1 MLKRVNRDQVR
12 LGMYIHG
19 LEGSWMS
26 HPFWRRRFLLTN
38 PDDVLALH
46 ASDVH
51 GVIIDESK
59 GDSLEPPLADVSSE
73 PRPAQR
79 TAKPA
84 LHRLPHLPL
93 KAVMAAR
100 PDPAVAERERATK
113 VAQRSLKTM
122 RGVFDGVRLGR
133 AIRSAE
139 VLSVVDEISAS
150 VARDRSA
157 LIGITRMKSKDEY
170 TYMHSVAVCALMVNL
185 ARELGLDDAIV
196 RDLGMAGLLHDI
208 GKMEVPDALLN
219 KAGRLS
225 DAEFDVVRRHTVQGH
240 ELLSNG
246 ARVPAAALDICLH
259 HHERMD
265 GTGYPFGLSGD
276 ALSLHARMGAI
287 CDVYDA
293 LTSNRAYK
301 AAWQPAQ
308 AVAAMHG
315 WEGHFDSPLLFKFFR
330 SIGVFPPGML
340 VRLLSNQL
348 AVVLDNGRRA
358 SRPRVRIF
366 YAVADWDFVPV
377 RDVTLREGTG
387 ETAISEEN
395 PVHWGFDG
403 WDDLRN
409 LIVATPPGAP
419 VVPMQSAAGAL
430 APR

>member
-1 MLKRVNRDQVR
+1 MGVLKRVSRDQVR
-12 LGMYIHG
+12 LGMYVHG
-19 LEGSWMS
+19 LEGPWLS

-46 ASDVH
+46 ASDVR
-51 GVIIDESK
+51 GVIIDEAK
-59 GDSLEPPLADVSSE
+59 GDPLEVPPEDAPA

-79 TAKPA
+79 APGPVPR
-84 LHRLPHLPL
+84 RLPHLPM
-93 KAVMAAR
+93 KAAMAAR
-100 PDPAVAERERATK
+100 RDPAAEERMRATR
-113 VAQRSLKTM
+113 VAQRSLAVM

-133 AIRSAE
+133 AFRSAD
-139 VLSVVDEISAS
+139 VLAVVDEISAS

-157 LIGITRMKSKDEY
+157 LIGITRLKSKDEY
-170 TYMHSVAVCALMVNL
+170 TYLHSVAVCALMVNL
-185 ARELGLDDAIV
+185 ARELGLDDATV

-208 GKMEVPDALLN
+208 GKMAVPDALLN

-240 ELLSNG
+240 ELLSKG
-246 ARVPAAALDICLH
+246 PRVPDAALDICLH
-259 HHERMD
+259 HHERVD

-301 AAWQPAQ
+301 GAWRPAQ

-315 WEGHFDSPLLFKFFR
+315 WQGHFDRQLLFDFFR
-330 SIGVFPPGML
+330 SIGVYPPGML

-358 SRPRVRIF
+358 SRPRLRIF

-377 RDVTLREGTG
+377 RDVTLREGG
-387 ETAISEEN
+387 EAAISEEN
-395 PVHWGFDG
+395 PLHWGFG
-403 WDDLRN
+403 EWDDLRDR
-409 LIVATPPGAP
+409 IIAAPPGAP
-419 VVPMQSAAGAL
+419 VAL
-430 APR
+430 EMPVDRR

>member
-19 LEGSWMS
+19 LEGPWLS
-26 HPFWRRRFLLTN
+26 HPFWRRRFLLIN

-59 GDSLEPPLADVSSE
+59 GDPLESPPPAPPA

-79 TAKPA
+79 GSKPA
-84 LHRLPHLPL
+84 ARRLPHLPV

-113 VAQRSLKTM
+113 VAQRSLKVM
-122 RGVFDGVRLGR
+122 RGVFDGVRLGH

-139 VLSVVDEISAS
+139 VLAVVDEISAS

-157 LIGITRMKSKDEY
+157 LIGIARMKSKDEY

-185 ARELGLDDAIV
+185 ARELGLDEATV

-219 KAGRLS
+219 KPGRLS

-265 GTGYPFGLSGD
+265 GTGYPFGLCGD

-301 AAWQPAQ
+301 AAWEPAQ

-315 WEGHFDSPLLFKFFR
+315 WEGHFDSQLLFKFFR
-330 SIGVFPPGML
+330 SIGVYPPGML

-358 SRPRVRIF
+358 SRPRLRIF

-377 RDVTLREGTG
+377 RDVTLREGG
-387 ETAISEEN
+387 EAAVSEEN
-395 PVHWGFDG
+395 PLHWGFDG
-403 WDDLRN
+403 WGDLRDR
-409 LIVATPPGAP
+409 IVATPAGAP
-419 VVPMQSAAGAL
+419 IVSADRGARL
-430 APR
+430 LQLD

>member
-19 LEGSWMS
+19 LEGSWLS
-26 HPFWRRRFLLTN
+26 HPFWRRRFLLTD

-46 ASDVH
+46 ASDVR

-59 GDSLEPPLADVSSE
+59 GDPLELCPGEAAPA
-73 PRPAQR
+73 PRQAQR
-79 TAKPA
+79 APKLTAR
-84 LHRLPHLPL
+84 RLPHLPM
-93 KAVMAAR
+93 KAVMTAR
-100 PDPAVAERERATK
+100 RDPAAQERERATK
-113 VAQRSLKTM
+113 IAQRSLKVM

-133 AIRSAE
+133 AFRSAD
-139 VLSVVDEISAS
+139 VLCVVDEISAS

-157 LIGITRMKSKDEY
+157 LIGITRLKSKDEY

-208 GKMEVPDALLN
+208 GKMEVPDTVLN
-219 KAGRLS
+219 KAGPLS
-225 DAEFDVVRRHTVQGH
+225 DEEFDVVRRHAVQGH

-246 ARVPAAALDICLH
+246 PRVPGAALDVCLH
-259 HHERMD
+259 HHERVD

-276 ALSLHARMGAI
+276 ALSLYARMGAI

-301 AAWQPAQ
+301 GAWQPAQ
-308 AVAAMHG
+308 AVAAMRD
-315 WEGHFDSPLLFKFFR
+315 WEGHFDPQLLFKFFR
-330 SIGVFPPGML
+330 SIGVYPPGML

-358 SRPRVRIF
+358 SRPRLRIF

-377 RDVTLREGTG
+377 RDVTLREGG
-387 ETAISEEN
+387 EAAISEEN

-403 WDDLRN
+403 WEALRDR
-409 LIVATPPGAP
+409 IVATPPGAP
-419 VVPMQSAAGAL
+419 IVPADRPDRLLSS
-430 APR
+430 R

>member
-12 LGMYIHG
+12 VGMYIHG
-19 LEGSWMS
+19 LEGPWLS

-59 GDSLEPPLADVSSE
+59 GDPLAPPASPV
-73 PRPAQR
+73 PLPAQR
-79 TAKPA
+79 ALKPGA
-84 LHRLPHLPL
+84 RRLPHLPV
-93 KAVMAAR
+93 KAVMTAR
-100 PDPAVAERERATK
+100 PDPAVAERDRAGK
-113 VAQRSLKTM
+113 IAERSLKVM
-122 RGVFDGVRLGR
+122 RSVFDGVRLGH
-133 AIRSAE
+133 AIRSAD

-157 LIGITRMKSKDEY
+157 LIGIARMKSKDEY

-185 ARELGLDDAIV
+185 ARELELDEAMV
-196 RDLGMAGLLHDI
+196 RDLGLAGLLHDI

-240 ELLSNG
+240 ALLSNG

-259 HHERMD
+259 HHERID

-301 AAWQPAQ
+301 AAGQPAQ

-315 WEGHFDSPLLFKFFR
+315 WGGHFDPQLLFKFFR

-377 RDVTLREGTG
+377 RDVTLREGG
-387 ETAISEEN
+387 EAAISEEN

-403 WDDLRN
+403 WEDLCDR
-409 LIVATPPGAP
+409 IVAAPTGAP
-419 VVPMQSAAGAL
+419 VMPADRSARSL
-430 APR
+430 SSR